1 MHPSSDRTPFRS
13 TRDADAARTIAE
25 SLQRLEGVQQ
35 ARLEPPDAAEPE
47 RVHVVVAPEW
57 RPETVRR
64 DVQALL
70 LHRHG
75 LNLDG
80 TRVVISSSS
89 APETPSATE
98 APPPP
103 VAPAPQAVGR
113 PVLDAVHLALRSRGT
128 SVGVELVAGDRRL
141 RGSAGPVGPTSV
153 LTAVAQAAVRALEDG
168 LPHSVEVDVAEVV
181 EVGGDRIA
189 MATVV
194 ASDDRSRQRLT
205 GSTLVRGNVEDAM
218 ARAVLDATNRLWR
231 VGSRS
236 AAAGRS

>member
-1 MHPSSDRTPFRS
+1 MHPSDDRAPFRS
-13 TRDADAARTIAE
+13 AHDPHAARSLADAV
-25 SLQRLEGVQQ
+25 QRLEGVQHV
-35 ARLEPPDAAEPE
+35 RLEPPEAARPD
-47 RVHVVVAPEW
+47 RVHVVMAPGW

-70 LHRHG
+70 LQRFD
-75 LNLDG
+75 LNLDMRQIST
-80 TRVVISSSS
+80 TRA
-89 APETPSATE
+89 APAD

-103 VAPAPQAVGR
+103 DASAARTARR
-113 PVLDAVHLALRSRGT
+113 PVLDTVHIALRSRGT

-141 RGSAGPVGPTSV
+141 RGSAGPVGSTAV
-153 LTAVAQAAVRALEDG
+153 LNAVAQATVRALEDG
-168 LPHSVEVDVAEVV
+168 LHQSVEVDVTDVV

-194 ASDDRSRQRLT
+194 ASDGRTRQRLT

-231 VGSRS
+231 VTSPQ
-236 AAAGRS
+236 A

>member
-13 TRDADAARTIAE
+13 PQDAHAARAIAE
-25 SLQRLEGVQQ
+25 SLQRLEGVQ
-35 ARLEPPDAAEPE
+35 RVHLEPPDAAEPE
-47 RVHVVVAPEW
+47 RIHVVVAPEW

-70 LHRHG
+70 LHRHD

-80 TRVVISSSS
+80 TQIHLSSPSSSD
-89 APETPSATE
+89 T
-98 APPPP
+98 PPPP
-103 VAPAPQAVGR
+103 AAPPQVASR

-168 LPHSVEVDVAEVV
+168 LPHTVEVDVAEVV
-181 EVGGDRIA
+181 EMGGDRIA

-231 VGSRS
+231 VPSHAGGGRRS
-236 AAAGRS
+236 EGAHR